1 MKILALR
8 MAAFRRFS
16 SPAAVEDIGD
26 GVNVLAGPN
35 EMGKSTV
42 FHALEAAFVTRHK
55 VTGAMLDLMRPRA
68 GGEPLVEADFE
79 QGGERWRIAKQFGR
93 GSSAI
98 LTHLASGRVE
108 ARNAEA
114 EERLAAMTG
123 RSGDLPGR
131 LGLVWVRQQR
141 SLAAPDPDLGRLRGE
156 KSALIEA
163 IGREVEAAAG
173 GEAFER
179 VQQRVSAALDILLTP
194 TRAALKRNGPLD
206 LAQRA
211 RDAALMALDEARRA
225 ERLAQ
230 DRLDRLSDAAS
241 LLTERDSAALRVAEA
256 DVMAQLDARL
266 ASAVKLRTDRDLSR
280 AAMKGLQAEADLQ
293 RQSADTARFAAVRL
307 TERRDTLAVIDALQS
322 GITSLAQSLNE
333 NAATPARADRL
344 KVLSHAQE
352 MAEAELKG
360 HAVTVDVALNPE
372 GAGRVRVDGEALGA
386 SKQLHVTGTT
396 AIELGDL
403 AVVTI
408 TAAGAGHAA
417 AVQRRLQ
424 EAQSEIASLLAA
436 MGVARLDEADAR
448 AAVRASRVA
457 EIDQARARLSGL
469 APLGRDAI
477 ASDIQKLG
485 AAAEAGRDLAA
496 LDADASAA
504 AAALESA
511 RREYDRLEA
520 AALSEAEFRNLSVEY
535 ASAKA
540 TAENRARE
548 IQRLT
553 VVVEKLKSEQDV
565 ADEDG
570 RAAQVDTRTGELA
583 LAEADAQR
591 LDAEARALALLS
603 NTLAAI
609 EERTRQSYFAPV
621 TQRLEPHLNRVY
633 GRAQAGFRDAF
644 ALGTLTRDGGVEDVA
659 TLSDGTREQL
669 SVLVRLSFAELLAE
683 RGAPVPL
690 VLDDPLVYSDDA
702 RLAAVCACLAGAT
715 TVPQII
721 LLTCRET
728 AFQVLPGRRLAISVW
743 RPG

>member
-8 MAAFRRFS
+8 MAAFRRFAT
-16 SPAAVEDIGD
+16 PAAVEDIGD

-55 VTGAMLDLMRPRA
+55 VTGALLDLMRPHT

-79 QGGERWRIAKQFGR
+79 QGGERWRIRKQFGR
-93 GSSAI
+93 GSAAVLS
-98 LTHLASGRVE
+98 HLASGRIE
-108 ARNAEA
+108 ARNADA
-114 EERLAAMTG
+114 EERVAAMTG

-156 KSALIEA
+156 KSALIDA

-173 GEAFER
+173 GETFER
-179 VQQRVSAALDILLTP
+179 VQQRVSAALDTLLTP
-194 TRAALKRNGPLD
+194 TRTALKKNGPLD
-206 LAQRA
+206 LARRA
-211 RDAALMALDEARRA
+211 RDAALIALDEARRA
-225 ERLAQ
+225 EAAAQ
-230 DRLDRLSDAAS
+230 DRLDRLAAAAS
-241 LLTERDSAALRVAEA
+241 LLAERDSALVRAAESDA
-256 DVMAQLDARL
+256 ITQLDARI
-266 ASAVKLRTDRDLSR
+266 AAAVKLRTMRDLSR
-280 AAMKGLQAEADLQ
+280 AALKGLQADAGLSAQ
-293 RQSADTARFAAVRL
+293 AAQSARQAAVRL
-307 TERRDTLAVIDALQS
+307 TERRDALAVIDALQS
-322 GITSLAQSLNE
+322 GITSLAASLND
-333 NAATPARADRL
+333 NAATPARMDRV
-344 KVLSHAQE
+344 KSLSHAQA

-360 HAVTVDVALNPE
+360 HGVTVDVALKPD
-372 GAGRVRVDGEALGA
+372 GAGRVLIDGQPLAA
-386 SKQLHVTGTT
+386 SAQLHVTGTT
-396 AIELGDL
+396 ELEFGDL

-408 TAAGAGHAA
+408 TAAGADHAS
-417 AVQRRLQ
+417 AVHRRLQ
-424 EAQSEIASLLAA
+424 DAQSEIASVLAA
-436 MGVARLDEADAR
+436 MGVASLADAEAR
-448 AAVRASRVA
+448 AASRAGRVA
-457 EIDQARARLSGL
+457 ELDQARARLSGL
-469 APLGRDAI
+469 APLGRDAVAAEI
-477 ASDIQKLG
+477 EKLG
-485 AAAEAGRDLAA
+485 ADAARDLAA
-496 LDADASAA
+496 LDASAA
-504 AAALESA
+504 AATATFERARLEH
-511 RREYDRLEA
+511 DRLEA
-520 AALSEAEFRNLSVEY
+520 AALSDTDFRQLSADY

-540 TAENRARE
+540 AAENRARDS
-548 IQRLT
+548 QRLI

-570 RAAQVDTRTGELA
+570 RAAQGDARTGELA
-583 LAEADAQR
+583 RAEAEAQR

-609 EERTRQSYFAPV
+609 EQSTRQSYFAPV

-633 GRAQAGFRDAF
+633 GQATAGFRDAF
-644 ALGTLTRDGGVEDVA
+644 ALGTLTRGGGVEDVA

-702 RLAAVCACLAGAT
+702 RLAALCACLAGAK

-721 LLTCRET
+721 VLTCRET
-728 AFQVLPGRRLAISVW
+728 AFQVLPGRRLAISAW

>member
-35 EMGKSTV
+35 EIGKSTV

-55 VTGAMLDLMRPRA
+55 VTGAMLDLMRPRT
-68 GGEPLVEADFE
+68 GGEPMVEAEFE
-79 QGGERWRIAKQFGR
+79 QGGERWRIRKQFGR
-93 GSSAI
+93 GSAAV

-173 GEAFER
+173 GETFER
-179 VQQRVSAALDILLTP
+179 VQQRVSAALDLLLTP
-194 TRAALKRNGPLD
+194 TRTALRKNGPLD
-206 LAQRA
+206 LARRT
-211 RDAALMALDEARRA
+211 RDAALMAIDEARRA
-225 ERLAQ
+225 ESAAQ
-230 DRLDRLSDAAS
+230 DRLERLAAAS
-241 LLTERDSAALRVAEA
+241 SLLAERDSAAVRAAEGNA
-256 DVMAQLDARL
+256 IMQLDARL
-266 ASAVKLRTDRDLSR
+266 DAAVKLRTARDLSR
-280 AAMKGLQAEADLQ
+280 AALKGLQAEADLR
-293 RQSADTARFAAVRL
+293 RQSADAARHAAVRL
-307 TERRDTLAVIDALQS
+307 TERRETLAVIDALQS

-333 NAATPARADRL
+333 DGATPARADRL
-344 KVLSHAQE
+344 KVLSHAQA

-360 HAVTVDVALNPE
+360 HAVTVDVALMPE
-372 GAGRVRVDGEALGA
+372 GAGLVRIDGQPLAA
-386 SKQLHVTGTT
+386 SAQLHVTGTT
-396 AIELGDL
+396 AIELGEL

-408 TAAGAGHAA
+408 TAAGADHAS
-417 AVQRRLQ
+417 AVLRRLQ
-424 EAQSEIASLLAA
+424 DAQSEIASVLAA
-436 MGVARLDEADAR
+436 MGTASVDDAHTR
-448 AAVRASRVA
+448 ASVRAGLVA
-457 EIDQARARLSGL
+457 DLDQARARLSGL
-469 APLGRDAI
+469 APLGRDAM
-477 ASDIQKLG
+477 SSEIQKLE
-485 AAAEAGRDLAA
+485 AAADAGRDLAA
-496 LDADASAA
+496 LDADAASAA
-504 AAALESA
+504 ATIDRA
-511 RREYDRLEA
+511 RLDHDKFEA
-520 AALSEAEFRNLSVEY
+520 VALSDAEFRNLSAEHT
-535 ASAKA
+535 SAK
-540 TAENRARE
+540 TAADNRARE
-548 IQRLT
+548 IQRLI
-553 VVVEKLKSEQDV
+553 VVVEKLKSEQDI

-570 RAAQVDTRTGELA
+570 RAAQVDARTGELA
-583 LAEADAQR
+583 LAEAEAQR
-591 LDAEARALALLS
+591 LDVEARALALLS

-609 EERTRQSYFAPV
+609 EEATRQSYFAPV

-644 ALGTLTRDGGVEDVA
+644 ALGTLTRGGQAEDVA

-702 RLAAVCACLAGAT
+702 RLAAVCACLAGAI

-721 LLTCRET
+721 VLTCRET
-728 AFQVLPGRRLAISVW
+728 AFQVLPGRRLAVSAW